1 MEIVFATGNAHK
13 AAEAQSI
20 LGSYFAVIMPKELG
34 IAEEIPET
42 GATLEENAIEKCTYL
57 WERCGKPCFADDT
70 GLEVEALDGAPGV
83 HTARYAGEDKRSEAN
98 MEKLLYELQNLGPEY
113 MTVARRKARFR
124 TVIAYKDGN
133 GRLYTFEGI
142 LNGHIACKKSGSG
155 GFGYDPVF
163 VPDEADGGKTL
174 AEVSPETKNAI
185 SHRGKAVRKLK
196 EFLEHDK

>member
-20 LGSYFAVIMPKELG
+20 LGSSFAVIMPKELG

-57 WERCGKPCFADDT
+57 WERCRKPCFADDT

-98 MEKLLYELQNLGPEY
+98 MEKLLSELQNLGPEY